1 MILVSFF
8 SYRAPIKWFQNSF
21 SVKWNILCV
30 LFLRPW
36 CKHHIRP
43 WTAVTFFGRTQ
54 PVPRGLLLLAK
65 WWSMGFWSVHP
76 RPSGCSPLDVC
87 PSHWFSTASPSC
99 LWWIHVTNRH
109 ATNAVR
115 SRLASGTTWMKQVGA
130 GQPIWHVAGQEP
142 GGMMNGGFCEDS
154 DINLLV
160 HYVSWLHYKLPH
172 KKNPYGRFSILDYT
186 NTDNISFFWSSGG
199 RWRLP
204 F

>member
-1 MILVSFF
+1 MLSLSKTLEHYKSYLYQFF
-8 SYRAPIKWFQNSF
+8 SYRVPIKWFQNSF
-21 SVKWNILCV
+21 SVKWNIV
-30 LFLRPW
+30 LFFRPW
-36 CKHHIRP
+36 SKHHIRP

-87 PSHWFSTASPSC
+87 PAHWFSTASPSC
-99 LWWIHVTNRH
+99 LWWKHVTNRH

-115 SRLASGTTWMKQVGA
+115 SRLASDTTWMKQVGA

-142 GGMMNGGFCEDS
+142 GRMMNGGFCEDS

-160 HYVSWLHYKLPH
+160 HYVSCY
-172 KKNPYGRFSILDYT
+172 I
-186 NTDNISFFWSSGG
+186 ISSPTKHMGNFQF
-199 RWRLP
+199 
-204 F
+204 